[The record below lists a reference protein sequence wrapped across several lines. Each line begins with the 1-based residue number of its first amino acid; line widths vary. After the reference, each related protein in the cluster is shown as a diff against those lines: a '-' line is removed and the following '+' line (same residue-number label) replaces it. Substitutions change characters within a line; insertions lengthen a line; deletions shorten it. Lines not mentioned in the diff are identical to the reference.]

1 MGLTIVF
8 IGLVLK
14 RGTAKKS
21 GTAKAGLVLRGV
33 F

>member
-1 MGLTIVF
+1 MDLVF
-8 IGLVLK
+8 MGLVLK